1 VVWFCFC
8 FCITLNIFPYN
19 YLPYVYP
26 LWWNLSL
33 QVLSPFLLDCLT
45 FFFNVKN
52 LSFLYISYT
61 YHLLDI
67 WFANILSQPVVC
79 ICILLT
85 VFNRTKVLNFYE
97 VQFINFS
104 LYGSRFWS
112 KSSLLIEILTSFCFF
127 LNILILHL
135 NMCFILSSLFYKVWD
150 LG

>member
-1 VVWFCFC
+1 MVWFC

-26 LWWNLSL
+26 LWWNISL
-33 QVLSPFLLDCLT
+33 QVLSPFLLDCF

-52 LSFLYISYT
+52 LTFLYISYT
-61 YHLLDI
+61 YHLLNI
-67 WFANILSQPVVC
+67 WFANILSQSVVC
-79 ICILLT
+79 ICILST

-104 LYGSRFWS
+104 LYGSCFWS
-112 KSSLLIEILTSFCFF
+112 KSSLPIEILTIFCFF

-135 NMCFILSSLFYKVWD
+135 NMCFILSSPFYKVWD